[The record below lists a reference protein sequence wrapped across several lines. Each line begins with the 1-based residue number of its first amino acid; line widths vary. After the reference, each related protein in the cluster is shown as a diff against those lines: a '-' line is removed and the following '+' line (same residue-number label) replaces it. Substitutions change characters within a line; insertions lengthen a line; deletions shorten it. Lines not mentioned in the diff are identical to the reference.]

1 MFEFKHFTIE
11 QDRTAMKVGTD
22 GVLLGAWVALSGDER
37 RILDIGTGT
46 GLIAVMMAQRTDN
59 ESVWIDAV
67 EIDKSS
73 AEQAAENVSRSDWA
87 EQIEVHRVDI
97 QSFTPSEGYDLII
110 TNPPYFVGSL
120 LSPDKGRTTAR
131 HTEELTFKELVR
143 SSVMLLNQ
151 EGRLALILPTA
162 EAQLFDKEAIDKLQ
176 LVRRC
181 MVFGKA
187 GAAAKRV
194 MSEYR
199 LSNGAEQ
206 QPQTIEQLTIRG
218 GDPFD
223 FTDEYKKITSD
234 FYLKF

>member
-1 MFEFKHFTIE
+1 MFEFKRFTIE

-22 GVLLGAWVALSGDER
+22 GVLLGAWVSLSGDER

-46 GLIAVMMAQRTDN
+46 GLIAIMIAQRTDN
-59 ESVWIDAV
+59 ESVHVDAV

-73 AEQAAENVSRSDWA
+73 AEQATENVSRSDWA

-97 QSFTPSEGYDLII
+97 QSFTPSEKYDLIV

-120 LSPDKGRTTAR
+120 LSPDKCRTTAR
-131 HTEELTFKELVR
+131 HTEELTFKELVK
-143 SSVMLLNQ
+143 SSVRLLNRK
-151 EGRLALILPTA
+151 GRLALILPTT
-162 EAQLFDKEAIDKLQ
+162 ETQLFDKEAIGELQ

-199 LSNGAEQ
+199 LSDEVEE
-206 QPQTIEQLTIRG
+206 QPQISEQLTIRG